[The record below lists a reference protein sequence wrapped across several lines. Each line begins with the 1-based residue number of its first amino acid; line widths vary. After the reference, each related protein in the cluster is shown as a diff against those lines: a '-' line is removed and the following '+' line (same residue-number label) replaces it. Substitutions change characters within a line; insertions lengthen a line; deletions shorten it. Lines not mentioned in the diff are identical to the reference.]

1 MLPCRSL
8 PSKACIKFSKPNYF
22 HNNRNET
29 NVASDEVKY
38 SWILNM
44 WNKYIVKY
52 ITLSMSEQGL
62 RRALPPEEGLLFSL
76 LSADPLLQRVLS
88 VEGLL
93 CGFSSEERLRRRLPS
108 EEGLRHRLPF
118 GKDFAVTSRLRKNYA
133 VASRMRNFI
142 RRSNSVVGLSTR
154 LIRSCSLQMLDPC
167 LCMLSPSV
175 PINLVLIHAPPSLI
189 CKGPGAFGP
198 HFNPD

>member
-52 ITLSMSEQGL
+52 ITLSMPEQGL

-76 LSADPLLQRVLS
+76 LSVDPLLQRVLS

-118 GKDFAVTSRLRKNYA
+118 GKDFAVASRL
-133 VASRMRNFI
+133 RNFI
-142 RRSNSVVGLSTR
+142 RCSNSVVGLSTR

-189 CKGPGAFGP
+189 CKGPGGFSP
-198 HFNPD
+198 HFSPD